1 MINKKITIINYG
13 LGNILNLKRAFEYL
27 GASVIITNEHKEI
40 SKSSSI
46 VLPGVGA
53 FPNAMQSIDAL
64 QLKEILVSTAKKEI
78 PFLGICLGMQLLF
91 SESNEFGLTKGLG
104 LIPGKVIE
112 IPNSS
117 KKGNKI
123 KVPHM
128 GWNSLI
134 LSEGI
139 SNWKGSILQANHP
152 QEEVYFTHSYM
163 GVPSDENNRL
173 ADCIYGDHRISAV
186 VKNKNIVGCQFHPE
200 KSGKSGLEILKQFI
214 RQ

>member
-1 MINKKITIINYG
+1 MTNKKITIIDYG
-13 LGNILNLKRAFEYL
+13 LGNILNLKRAFEFL
-27 GASVIITNEHKEI
+27 GASVIITNEHKKI

-53 FPNAMQSIDAL
+53 FPNAMQSINAL
-64 QLKEILVSTAKKEI
+64 QLKETLVSVAKKEI

-91 SESNEFGLTKGLG
+91 TESKEFSLTKGLG

-117 KKGNKI
+117 KDGNKI

-128 GWNSLI
+128 GWNSLA
-134 LSEGI
+134 LSEGV
-139 SNWKGSILQANHP
+139 SSWKGSVLQENFP

-163 GVPSDENNRL
+163 GVPSNNNNRL
-173 ADCIYGDHRISAV
+173 ADCIYGGHRISAV
-186 VKNKNIVGCQFHPE
+186 VKNKNIIGCQFHPE

-214 RQ
+214 KQ

>member
-1 MINKKITIINYG
+1 MKKTIAIIDYD
-13 LGNILNLKRAFEYL
+13 LGNLF
-27 GASVIITNEHKEI
+27 SVKQACDQFGYNTIVTDKIERI
-40 SKSSSI
+40 SSADALI
-46 VLPGVGA
+46 LPGVGS
-53 FPNAMQSIDAL
+53 FGTAMRNL
-64 QLKEILVSTAKKEI
+64 NKKKLIEPLI
-78 PFLGICLGMQLLF
+78 RFANSGKPFIGICLGMQLLF

-104 LIPGKVIE
+104 LIPGKVIQ

-163 GVPSDENNRL
+163 GVPSDKNNRL

-186 VKNKNIVGCQFHPE
+186 VKNKNIIGCQFHPE